1 MFNLFEMNS
10 NLKKLQKNAHRIL
23 RSDLVVFV
31 FGLIEEEN
39 LYYKEGSQL
48 ETKVIQT
55 EAY

>member
-1 MFNLFEMNS
+1 MFEMNS